1 MPELMKPGRHAPATR
16 VLMPAPMPLSFVDAH
31 GVRRFAELSSW
42 PTRESMTLHY
52 HRDEDASGSPA
63 LRAPAPGAR
72 RFDSRPSVEF
82 IQARMDGVSIVELQ
96 RLEPAIQQFLLDSR
110 IGGIGEHALK
120 ESARATPMLG
130 AHPDDIA
137 ALSMPASQYPVI
149 LTCRKALDL
158 DAPDLLPIDTV
169 AVGMADVGLE
179 ELGIPPPAHPPADAP
194 KTDPNVRDIIPKLYQ
209 QMLGSSAVFQVDGKW
224 NIGTPSGVAQMQ
236 ARLEVSNLMIVTFS
250 TASTTYL
257 YFAQD
262 IDAHQTT
269 APMLPVEWLMN
280 HADTFDAGRLKLVD
294 ARRRVRNAS
303 TATAGASAFAYRG
316 MRPAISSVPA
326 QADQVIAKAI
336 ELDVKDHEILTRLHV
351 NRLVDVEVSS
361 TDMLLPLRKVTNRAI
376 NYLYLRD
383 AGVRVANS
391 PLRSVRGLQRMACIV
406 NEIRD
411 QWILGHRASMTLSAQ
426 KLFDP
431 RLLQNFTNALDH
443 ANDDSKE
450 TSELFSKAICA
461 YLQLLTAL
469 MADSVLTPLTVWDML
484 KTHDG
489 QRFTSM
495 LGERTRVASASHVPA
510 DRARCDAAPA
520 RAYVRLLD
528 QFFIQH
534 VFVSSITSLLVAEPS
549 LKCEGFYRKVFQAA
563 KPGKALA
570 PDAFA
575 IRHELER
582 KGYVGRTAAVQISKK
597 NLKAMHH
604 HAFQV
609 LNATS
614 APLRDND
621 LRHADFDRLAP
632 VDKLL
637 DGLRKLLCSE
647 TFERMEHFSFT
658 TTLREDMPTLPT
670 SEHHALRDMM
680 VSTVETAWSRALPWQ
695 AIPAKVT
702 RSLIESE
709 GKALG
714 HNVAQA
720 RKPARDGIIERAGQ
734 AYVQHL
740 RTHPDAT
747 KAELTAA
754 RERIRAAATAEYR
767 ELVGTHSTRNA
778 PATLAAVATSADHAS
793 TLATALKTQQIEQT
807 AAAVA
812 LGTAALSARER
823 VASASQFAQTAAA
836 RAREREATR
845 QGLADSHR
853 TFQDVRNTLARVVND
868 KALEKSIAQTTAR
881 AKRESEAQIACAA
894 DAYRKAM
901 AHEPHAS
908 TFRSAWQWPTERFRS
923 ASRLSVS
930 SVDSDEAM
938 EAAFRILLPDPPTS
952 PVGTRQRDPG
962 SGRQADPSAS
972 H

>member
-1 MPELMKPGRHAPATR
+1 
-16 VLMPAPMPLSFVDAH
+16 
-31 GVRRFAELSSW
+31 
-42 PTRESMTLHY
+42 MTLHY
-52 HRDEDASGSPA
+52 HSERDASGSPA
-63 LRAPAPGAR
+63 PRAPRAPAPGAT
-72 RFDSRPSVEF
+72 RFDSRPSVELV
-82 IQARMDGVSIVELQ
+82 QARMDGVNIADLQ
-96 RLEPAIQQFLLDSR
+96 RLEPAIRKFLLDSR
-110 IGGIGEHALK
+110 IGGIGEHAVK
-120 ESARATPMLG
+120 KSERTTPDLG

-137 ALSMPASQYPVI
+137 ALSMPSSQYPVI

-158 DAPDLLPIDTV
+158 DAVDLLPIDTV

-179 ELGIPPPAHPPADAP
+179 ELGIPPPVHPPADTPQTAP
-194 KTDPNVRDIIPKLYQ
+194 DVRDIIPKLYQ
-209 QMLGSSAVFQVDGKW
+209 QMLGVSAVFQVDGKW
-224 NIGTPSGVAQMQ
+224 NIGTASGVAQMQ
-236 ARLEVSNLMIVTFS
+236 ARLDVSNLMIVTFS

-262 IDAHQTT
+262 IDPHQST

-280 HADTFDAGRLKLVD
+280 HADTFDAGRLKVVD

-303 TATAGASAFAYRG
+303 AQSAGASAFAYRG
-316 MRPAISSVPA
+316 IRPAISSVPR

-351 NRLVDVEVSS
+351 NRLVDVEASS
-361 TDMLLPLRKVTNRAI
+361 ADMLLPLRKVTNRAI

-383 AGVRVANS
+383 AGVRAANS

-443 ANDDSKE
+443 AHDDSKA
-450 TSELFSKAICA
+450 TSALFSKAISA
-461 YLQLLTAL
+461 YLHLLTAL
-469 MADSVLTPLTVWDML
+469 MADSVLTPLAVWDTL

-495 LGERTRVASASHVPA
+495 LGERTRVVPASHVGPN
-510 DRARCDAAPA
+510 RARGDAAPA
-520 RAYVRLLD
+520 RAYVRLMD

-534 VFVSSITSLLVAEPS
+534 LFVSSITSLLVAEPS

-563 KPGKALA
+563 KPGNAVA
-570 PDAFA
+570 PDAVA

-597 NLKAMHH
+597 NLRSMHR

-609 LNATS
+609 LNETS

-621 LRHADFDRLAP
+621 LKHAEFDRLAP

-637 DGLRKLLCSE
+637 DGLRELLCSE
-647 TFERMEHFSFT
+647 TFERMESFSFT
-658 TTLREDMPTLPT
+658 TTLREDMPTLPV

-680 VSTVETAWSRALPWQ
+680 VSTVETAWSKALPRE
-695 AIPAKVT
+695 ALPAKVT

-714 HNVAQA
+714 HHVAQA
-720 RKPARDGIIERAGQ
+720 RKPARDQIIERAGQ

-747 KAELTAA
+747 KADLIAA
-754 RERIRAAATAEYR
+754 RERIRAAAMDEYR
-767 ELVGTHSTRNA
+767 KLVGTHNA
-778 PATLAAVATSADHAS
+778 RTERVAHAAAALSADHA
-793 TLATALKTQQIEQT
+793 ATRASALMTQRV
-807 AAAVA
+807 AAAA
-812 LGTAALSARER
+812 AIGTAAPKESDAFP
-823 VASASQFAQTAAA
+823 SQFAQTADA

-845 QGLADSHR
+845 QGLAESHQ
-853 TFQDVRNTLARVVND
+853 TFQDVRNTLARVVQD
-868 KALEKSIAQTTAR
+868 KALEKSIAQTKAR

-901 AHEPHAS
+901 AQEPHARAS
-908 TFRSAWQWPTERFRS
+908 TWTWQRAAESFKS

-938 EAAFRILLPDPPTS
+938 ETAFRILLPDPPAS
-952 PVGTRQRDPG
+952 PVGARQRDPG
-962 SGRQADPSAS
+962 SGRQADPSAG